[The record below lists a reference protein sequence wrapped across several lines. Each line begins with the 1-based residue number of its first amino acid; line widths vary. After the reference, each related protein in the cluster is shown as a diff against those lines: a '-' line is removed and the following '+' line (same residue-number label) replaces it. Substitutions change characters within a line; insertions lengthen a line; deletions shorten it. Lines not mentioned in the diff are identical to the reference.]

1 MLLVYLKNK
10 QKQQLNIEKIIGK
23 YSERKELLKVSGVG
37 EKAFTQAAGFLRIYD
52 GKNSIEMTGIH
63 PESYELA
70 RKILEYVGENE
81 ESLKDKKKK
90 EDTIEKV
97 LKLDKDKLLKEEQ
110 FKEYGKYE
118 IEDTI
123 KELVKPGIDIR
134 EELQKPILRND
145 ILEFEDIQVGMEL
158 EGTVR
163 NVAAF
168 GAFVDI
174 GIHDDGLVHISE
186 MSEKFVKDP
195 KDIVKV
201 GDIVKVKVIE
211 KDLDRQKVKLSMKI

>member
-1 MLLVYLKNK
+1 
-10 QKQQLNIEKIIGK
+10 
-23 YSERKELLKVSGVG
+23 
-37 EKAFTQAAGFLRIYD
+37 
-52 GKNSIEMTGIH
+52 MTGIH

-70 RKILEYVGENE
+70 KKILEYVGETE
-81 ESLKDKKKK
+81 ESLKDKNKK
-90 EDTIEKV
+90 EETIEKV
-97 LKLDKDKLLKEEQ
+97 LKIDKDKLLKEEQ

-118 IEDTI
+118 IE
-123 KELVKPGIDIR
+123 DIR

-211 KDLDRQKVKLSMKI
+211 KDLDRQKIKLSMKI

>member
-1 MLLVYLKNK
+1 
-10 QKQQLNIEKIIGK
+10 
-23 YSERKELLKVSGVG
+23 
-37 EKAFTQAAGFLRIYD
+37 
-52 GKNSIEMTGIH
+52 MTGIH

-70 RKILEYVGENE
+70 KKILAYIGENE

-90 EDTIEKV
+90 EETIEKV

-195 KDIVKV
+195 KDILKV

>member
-1 MLLVYLKNK
+1 
-10 QKQQLNIEKIIGK
+10 
-23 YSERKELLKVSGVG
+23 
-37 EKAFTQAAGFLRIYD
+37 
-52 GKNSIEMTGIH
+52 MTGIH

-70 RKILEYVGENE
+70 KKILAYVGETE

-90 EDTIEKV
+90 EETIEKI

-211 KDLDRQKVKLSMKI
+211 KDLDRQKIKLSMKI

>member
-1 MLLVYLKNK
+1 
-10 QKQQLNIEKIIGK
+10 
-23 YSERKELLKVSGVG
+23 
-37 EKAFTQAAGFLRIYD
+37 
-52 GKNSIEMTGIH
+52 MTGIH

-70 RKILEYVGENE
+70 KKILEYVGETE
-81 ESLKDKKKK
+81 ESLKDKNKK
-90 EDTIEKV
+90 EETIEKV
-97 LKLDKDKLLKEEQ
+97 LKIDKDKL
-110 FKEYGKYE
+110 
-118 IEDTI
+118 I

-174 GIHDDGLVHISE
+174 GIHDDRTCTYI
-186 MSEKFVKDP
+186 
-195 KDIVKV
+195 
-201 GDIVKVKVIE
+201 
-211 KDLDRQKVKLSMKI
+211 

>member
-1 MLLVYLKNK
+1 
-10 QKQQLNIEKIIGK
+10 
-23 YSERKELLKVSGVG
+23 
-37 EKAFTQAAGFLRIYD
+37 
-52 GKNSIEMTGIH
+52 MTGIH

-81 ESLKDKKKK
+81 ESLKNKKKK
-90 EDTIEKV
+90 EETIEKI

>member
-1 MLLVYLKNK
+1 
-10 QKQQLNIEKIIGK
+10 
-23 YSERKELLKVSGVG
+23 
-37 EKAFTQAAGFLRIYD
+37 
-52 GKNSIEMTGIH
+52 MTGIH

-70 RKILEYVGENE
+70 KKILAYVGETE

-90 EDTIEKV
+90 EETIEKV

-174 GIHDDGLVHISE
+174 GLKQDAMIHISKI
-186 MSEKFVKDP
+186 SKNYIKNPLDVLSVGQIVDVYVIDVDKDRSRVGLAMF
-195 KDIVKV
+195 KD
-201 GDIVKVKVIE
+201 
-211 KDLDRQKVKLSMKI
+211 

>member
-37 EKAFTQAAGFLRIYD
+37 EKAFTQAAGFLRIYN

-70 RKILEYVGENE
+70 KKILAYVGENE

-90 EDTIEKV
+90 EETIEKI

-174 GIHDDGLVHISE
+174 GLKNDAMIHAVL
-186 MSEKFVKDP
+186 KAN
-195 KDIVKV
+195 
-201 GDIVKVKVIE
+201 
-211 KDLDRQKVKLSMKI
+211 KIDENI

>member
-1 MLLVYLKNK
+1 
-10 QKQQLNIEKIIGK
+10 
-23 YSERKELLKVSGVG
+23 
-37 EKAFTQAAGFLRIYD
+37 
-52 GKNSIEMTGIH
+52 MTGIH

-70 RKILEYVGENE
+70 KKILVYVGENE

-90 EDTIEKV
+90 EETIEKV

-174 GIHDDGLVHISE
+174 GIHDDRTCTY
-186 MSEKFVKDP
+186 F
-195 KDIVKV
+195 
-201 GDIVKVKVIE
+201 
-211 KDLDRQKVKLSMKI
+211 

>member
-1 MLLVYLKNK
+1 
-10 QKQQLNIEKIIGK
+10 
-23 YSERKELLKVSGVG
+23 
-37 EKAFTQAAGFLRIYD
+37 
-52 GKNSIEMTGIH
+52 MTGIH

-70 RKILEYVGENE
+70 KKILAYVGENE

-90 EDTIEKV
+90 EETIEKI

-174 GIHDDGLVHISE
+174 GLKNDALLHISE
-186 MSEKFVKDP
+186 ISNKYIDDPSKVLAVGQIIKVRIKDVD
-195 KDIVKV
+195 KDRGRV
-201 GDIVKVKVIE
+201 GLTKKE
-211 KDLDRQKVKLSMKI
+211 QN

>member
-1 MLLVYLKNK
+1 
-10 QKQQLNIEKIIGK
+10 
-23 YSERKELLKVSGVG
+23 
-37 EKAFTQAAGFLRIYD
+37 
-52 GKNSIEMTGIH
+52 MTGIH

-70 RKILEYVGENE
+70 KKILAYVGETE
-81 ESLKDKKKK
+81 ESLKDKKKT
-90 EDTIEKV
+90 EETIEKI

-174 GIHDDGLVHISE
+174 GIHDDRTCTYI
-186 MSEKFVKDP
+186 
-195 KDIVKV
+195 
-201 GDIVKVKVIE
+201 
-211 KDLDRQKVKLSMKI
+211 

>member
-1 MLLVYLKNK
+1 
-10 QKQQLNIEKIIGK
+10 
-23 YSERKELLKVSGVG
+23 
-37 EKAFTQAAGFLRIYD
+37 
-52 GKNSIEMTGIH
+52 MTGIH

-70 RKILEYVGENE
+70 RKILAYVGENE

-90 EDTIEKV
+90 EETIEKV
-97 LKLDKDKLLKEEQ
+97 LKLDKDKLL
-110 FKEYGKYE
+110 
-118 IEDTI
+118 
-123 KELVKPGIDIR
+123 KPGIDIR

-174 GIHDDGLVHISE
+174 GIHDDRTCAYI
-186 MSEKFVKDP
+186 
-195 KDIVKV
+195 
-201 GDIVKVKVIE
+201 
-211 KDLDRQKVKLSMKI
+211 